1 MRIGIIG
8 AGRIGG
14 NAGRLFEQAG
24 HEVFLGSR
32 DTVGEAAAFA
42 DVVML
47 SVPWRAIDDVL
58 AKTGPLAGKVVID
71 TTNPFGAGGVEDL
84 GGRSAGRH
92 NAERMPGARIV
103 RAFNTLTAGFQGESA
118 GRAGDERVVLF
129 LSGDDADAKALVS
142 GLIEEIGFAPC
153 DVGGLDEKV
162 ADAPRRPGAVYGE
175 EYRAPDAAAVV
186 DAVRS
191 GGAVPP
197 PRTPSA

>member
-32 DTVGEAAAFA
+32 DTVAEAAAFA

-47 SVPWRAIDDVL
+47 SVPWTVVDDVL
-58 AKTGPLAGKVVID
+58 TRTGPLDGKIVID
-71 TTNPFGAGGVEDL
+71 TTNPYGPGGVQDL
-84 GGRSAGRH
+84 DGRSAGRV

-103 RAFNTLTAGFQGESA
+103 RAFNTLTSGFQAETA
-118 GRAGDERVVLF
+118 GGSGDERVVMF

-153 DVGGLDEKV
+153 DVGGLDETV
-162 ADAPRRPGAVYGE
+162 ADAPRRPGAVYGD
-175 EYRAPDAAAVV
+175 EYRAPDAAAVIE
-186 DAVRS
+186 ALRA
-191 GGAVPP
+191 GRAIPP
-197 PRTPSA
+197 PTTPSA

>member
-32 DTVGEAAAFA
+32 DTIAEAAAFA

-47 SVPWRAIDDVL
+47 SVPWTAIDDVL
-58 AKTGPLAGKVVID
+58 ARTGPLDRKTVID
-71 TTNPFGAGGVEDL
+71 TTNPYGPGGVQDL
-84 GGRSAGRH
+84 GGRSVGRV

-103 RAFNTLTAGFQGESA
+103 RAFNTLTSGFQAGAA
-118 GRAGDERVVLF
+118 GREGDERAVLF
-129 LSGDDADAKALVS
+129 LSGDDERAKALVG

-153 DVGGLDEKV
+153 DVGGLDETV

-175 EYRAPDAAAVV
+175 EYRPADAVAVV
-186 DAVRS
+186 DALRA
-191 GGAVPP
+191 GQPIPP
-197 PRTPSA
+197 TPSYA

>member
-32 DTVGEAAAFA
+32 DTVAEAAAFA

-47 SVPWRAIDDVL
+47 SVPWTAIDDVL
-58 AKTGPLAGKVVID
+58 ARTGPLDGKVVID
-71 TTNPFGAGGVEDL
+71 TTNPYGPGGVQDL
-84 GGRSAGRH
+84 GGKSVGRV

-103 RAFNTLTAGFQGESA
+103 RVFNTLTSGFQAEAA

-129 LSGDDADAKALVS
+129 LSGDDDRAKALVG

-153 DVGGLDEKV
+153 DVGGLDETV
-162 ADAPRRPGAVYGE
+162 ADAPRRPGGVYGE
-175 EYRAPDAAAVV
+175 EYRPADAAAVV
-186 DAVRS
+186 DALRA
-191 GGAVPP
+191 GQPIPP
-197 PRTPSA
+197 TPSYA